1 MTFSNL
7 RRLNE
12 IRIAFPTDEDGL
24 VGRECPNPDC
34 LGYFKVKF
42 GTGLEGANLPCHC
55 PYCGHVSG
63 HDDFWT
69 QEQIAYARSVA
80 LDTIQDAL
88 RRDTQEWDRE
98 LRASTRNSFIK
109 LSMEFKGQHHP
120 IRYYREKKL
129 ETKVVCDNCTLE
141 YAIYGVFAYC
151 PDCSTHNSL
160 QILKKN
166 LELAGKE
173 LTLAAA
179 AEDRDLASYMTSDAL
194 ENAVSAFDGFG
205 REVCSLHSYQA
216 VDPAKAGA
224 ISFQNLPKARSAVT
238 SNFGYDPA
246 GVLDPD
252 DWTFCVQCFQKRH
265 LLAHTMGVIDRQYIE
280 ITHDPTAVVGRRITV
295 DASEVQRLIDVLM
308 TMGAGLITRLS
319 QAGISSP

>member
-1 MTFSNL
+1 MSFSNL
-7 RRLNE
+7 RRLNQ
-12 IRIAFPTDEDGL
+12 IRISFPTDEDGL

-34 LGYFKVKF
+34 LGYFKVKL
-42 GTGLEGANLPCHC
+42 GTGLKGANMPCHC

-63 HDDFWT
+63 HDHFWT

-80 LDTIQDAL
+80 LNKIQDAL

-120 IRYYREKKL
+120 IRYYREKQL

-151 PDCSTHNSL
+151 PDCGAHNSL

-166 LELAGKE
+166 LELAAKE

-179 AEDRDLASYMTSDAL
+179 AEDHDLAKYLTSDAL

-205 REVCSLHSYQA
+205 REVCSLHSDQA
-216 VDPAKAGA
+216 ADPAKARA
-224 ISFQNLPKARSAVT
+224 ISFQNLPKAGSAVT
-238 SNFGYDPA
+238 SNFGYDLA
-246 GVLDPD
+246 GVLAPN
-252 DWTFCVQCFQKRH
+252 DWAFCVQCFQKRH
-265 LLAHTMGVIDRQYIE
+265 LLAHTMGVIDRQYID
-280 ITHDPTAVVGRRITV
+280 ITHDPTAAVGRRITV
-295 DASEVQRLIDVLM
+295 DASEVQRLIDVLLR
-308 TMGAGLITRLS
+308 MGAQLIEKLDTS
-319 QAGISSP
+319 GTTGD